1 MHVLESE
8 GIYLA
13 PQERSPEQIAA
24 RFAQMS
30 DLSRARE
37 LTSAYEQ
44 TKKYVDMAIAARA
57 P

>member
-44 TKKYVDMAIAARA
+44 TMKYVDMAIAARA